1 MAEGALHKEL
11 KKQALFFLK
20 GKVIDIVANEVKF
33 RNIHCIA
40 DAVGINLKR
49 KEIRII
55 EAKATRNDYFR
66 DQKLFKQQTSYF
78 HHAHYSY
85 ILCPEELIHIHEIP
99 FGYGLLWMNAQNEIQ
114 VKKNPLKN
122 TEKLKTTF
130 QTTLKRSVRRLS
142 NDLLYHTS

>member
-1 MAEGALHKEL
+1 MAEGHIHKEL

-33 RNIHCIA
+33 KNIHCIA

-55 EAKATRNDYFR
+55 EAKATREDFIR
-66 DQKLFKQQTSYF
+66 DQKLFHEKTSYF
-78 HHAHYSY
+78 YHAHYSY
-85 ILCPEELIHIHEIP
+85 IICPSGLIHIHEVP
-99 FGYGLLWMNAQNEIQ
+99 FGYGLLWINEDKNIQ

-122 TEKLKTTF
+122 KEKLKTTF
-130 QTTLKRSVRRLS
+130 HTTLKRSVRRLS
-142 NDLLYHTS
+142 NDLLYHTI